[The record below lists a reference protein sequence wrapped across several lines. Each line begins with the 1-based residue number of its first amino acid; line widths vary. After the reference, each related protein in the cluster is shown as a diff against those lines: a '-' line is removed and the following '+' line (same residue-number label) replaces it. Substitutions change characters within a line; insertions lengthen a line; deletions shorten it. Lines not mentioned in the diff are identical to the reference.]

1 MSQNSIQSLKP
12 LTQSNYYTHETDWQ
26 YMSFSLYKDFKKCEA
41 QALAKLKEDWQPT
54 SNPVPLLVGNYVHS
68 FFESKDAHERWLNQ
82 EDKDGVSNRQK
93 TMTKPTKKDPNGH
106 LRSDFKVADS
116 MINALKDDYFFR
128 QAYLPGDKEKI
139 VTGKI
144 NGVVWKGK
152 IDSLNLDGGYFC
164 DLKTVD
170 DINKKHWNV
179 DLGRYTNFIFD
190 RGYHLQMA
198 IYKELIKQT
207 FGVEC
212 EPLIFAVSKQAPPA
226 KLAIDFT
233 DVESLNY
240 MGFGL
245 QEVEDSQQHI
255 LDVMHGEIKPK
266 RCEKCE
272 YCRQTAQLDGFTHA
286 SEIELG

>member
-1 MSQNSIQSLKP
+1 MSQNSTQSLKP

-41 QALAKLKEDWQPT
+41 AALAKLKEDWKPT
-54 SNPVPLLVGNYVHS
+54 SNPVPLLVGNYTHS
-68 FFESKDAHERWLNQ
+68 YFESKESHEKFISENESAML
-82 EDKDGVSNRQK
+82 SNRGKSKGQLK
-93 TMTKPTKKDPNGH
+93 AP
-106 LRSDFKVADS
+106 FKVADS
-116 MINALKDDYFFR
+116 MIKAFKDDYFFR
-128 QAYLPGDKEKI
+128 QAYLPGEKEKI
-139 VTGKI
+139 VTGEI

-152 IDSLNLDGGYFC
+152 IDSLNLDAGYFC

-170 DINKKHWNV
+170 DINKKHWNT

-198 IYKELIKQT
+198 IYKELIKQA

-212 EPLIFAVSKQAPPA
+212 EPLIFAVSKQDPPA

-233 DVESLNY
+233 DVDSLNY
-240 MGFGL
+240 MEFAL
-245 QEVEDSQQHI
+245 RDVEDSQQHV

-266 RCEKCE
+266 RCERCE
-272 YCRQTAQLDGFTHA
+272 YCRQTAMLSGFTHA
-286 SEIELG
+286 SEIELS

>member
-1 MSQNSIQSLKP
+1 MSQNNIASLKP

-26 YMSFSLYKDFKKCEA
+26 YMSFSLYKDFCKCEA
-41 QALAKLKEDWQPT
+41 AALAKLKDDWKPT
-54 SNPVPLLVGNYVHS
+54 SDPVPLLVGNYTHS
-68 FFESKDAHERWLNQ
+68 YFESQESHEKFISENESAML
-82 EDKDGVSNRQK
+82 SNRGKSKGQLK
-93 TMTKPTKKDPNGH
+93 AP
-106 LRSDFKVADS
+106 FKVADS
-116 MINALKDDYFFR
+116 MIKALKDDYFFR
-128 QAYLPGDKEKI
+128 QAYLPGEKEKI
-139 VTGKI
+139 VTGEI
-144 NGVVWKGK
+144 NSTQWKGK
-152 IDSLNLDGGYFC
+152 IDSLNLDAGYFC

-170 DINKKHWNV
+170 DINKKHWNT

-212 EPLIFAVSKQAPPA
+212 EPLIFAVSKQDPPA

-233 DVESLNY
+233 DTESLSY
-240 MGFGL
+240 MSFAL
-245 QEVEDSQQHI
+245 QELEDNQKHI

-272 YCRQTAQLDGFTHA
+272 YCRQTAMLSGFTHA

>member
-1 MSQNSIQSLKP
+1 MSQNSTQSLKP
-12 LTQSNYYTHETDWQ
+12 LTQNNYYTHETDWQ

-41 QALAKLKEDWQPT
+41 QALAKLKDDWQPT
-54 SNPVPLLVGNYVHS
+54 SNPIPLLVGNYVHS
-68 FFESKDAHERWLNQ
+68 YFESQESHESFIAEN
-82 EDKDGVSNRQK
+82 ESAMMSNRGKSKGQLK
-93 TMTKPTKKDPNGH
+93 AP
-106 LRSDFKVADS
+106 FKVADS

-139 VTGKI
+139 VTGQI
-144 NGVVWKGK
+144 NGVIWKGK

-170 DINKKHWNV
+170 DINKKHWNT

-212 EPLIFAVSKQAPPA
+212 EPLIFAVSKQDPPA

-240 MGFGL
+240 MEFGL
-245 QEVEDSQQHI
+245 REVEDSQQHI
-255 LDVMHGEIKPK
+255 LDVMNGEVKPK

-286 SEIELG
+286 SEIDLS

>member
-1 MSQNSIQSLKP
+1 MSQNSTQSLKP

-41 QALAKLKEDWQPT
+41 AALAKLKEDWKSKEKKSTKPD
-54 SNPVPLLVGNYVHS
+54 PLIFGNFVHS
-68 FFESKDAHERWLNQ
+68 YFESKESHELFLQ
-82 EDKDGVSNRQK
+82 DKEVIKEVYKKGNPENGFKTAYGADG
-93 TMTKPTKKDPNGH
+93 
-106 LRSDFKVADS
+106 LADS
-116 MINALKDDYFFR
+116 MIKALKDDYFFR
-128 QAYLPGDKEKI
+128 QAYLPGEKEKI
-139 VTGKI
+139 VTGEI

-152 IDSLNLDGGYFC
+152 IDSLNLDAGYFC

-170 DINKKHWNV
+170 DINKKHWNT

-207 FGVEC
+207 FGIEC
-212 EPLIFAVSKQAPPA
+212 EPLIFAVSKQDPPA

-233 DVESLNY
+233 DVDSLNY
-240 MGFGL
+240 MNFAL
-245 QEVEDSQQHI
+245 QDVEDSQQHV

-266 RCEKCE
+266 RCERCE
-272 YCRQTAQLDGFTHA
+272 YCRQTAMLSGFTHA
-286 SEIELG
+286 SEIELS

>member
-1 MSQNSIQSLKP
+1 MSQNNIASLKL

-26 YMSFSLYKDFKKCEA
+26 YMSFSLYKDFCKCEA
-41 QALAKLKEDWQPT
+41 TALAKLKDDWKPT
-54 SNPVPLLVGNYVHS
+54 SNPVPLLVGNYTHS
-68 FFESKDAHERWLNQ
+68 YFESQESHEKFISENESAML
-82 EDKDGVSNRQK
+82 SNRGKSKGQLK
-93 TMTKPTKKDPNGH
+93 AP
-106 LRSDFKVADS
+106 FKVADS
-116 MINALKDDYFFR
+116 MIKALKDDYFFR
-128 QAYLPGDKEKI
+128 QAYLPGEKEKI
-139 VTGKI
+139 VTGEI
-144 NGVVWKGK
+144 NGTQWKGK
-152 IDSLNLDGGYFC
+152 IDSLNLDAGYFC

-170 DINKKHWNV
+170 DINKKHWNT

-212 EPLIFAVSKQAPPA
+212 EPLIFAVSKQEPPA

-233 DVESLNY
+233 DTESLSY
-240 MGFGL
+240 MNFAL
-245 QEVEDSQQHI
+245 QELEDNQKHI

-272 YCRQTAQLDGFTHA
+272 YCRQTAMLSGFTHA
-286 SEIELG
+286 SEIELS

>member
-1 MSQNSIQSLKP
+1 MSQNSTQSLKP

-26 YMSFSLYKDFKKCEA
+26 YMSFSLYKDFCKCEA
-41 QALAKLKEDWQPT
+41 AALVKLKDDWKPT
-54 SNPVPLLVGNYVHS
+54 SNPVPLLVGNYTHS
-68 FFESKDAHERWLNQ
+68 YFEGQESHEKFISENESAML
-82 EDKDGVSNRQK
+82 SNRGKSKGQLK
-93 TMTKPTKKDPNGH
+93 AP
-106 LRSDFKVADS
+106 FKVADS
-116 MINALKDDYFFR
+116 MIKALKGDYFFR
-128 QAYLPGDKEKI
+128 QAYLPGEKEKI
-139 VTGKI
+139 VTGEI
-144 NGVVWKGK
+144 SGAQWKGK
-152 IDSLNLDGGYFC
+152 IDSLNLDAGYFC

-170 DINKKHWNV
+170 DINKKHWNT

-212 EPLIFAVSKQAPPA
+212 EPLIFAVSKQDPPA

-233 DVESLNY
+233 DTESLSY
-240 MGFGL
+240 MSFAL
-245 QEVEDSQQHI
+245 QELEDNQKHI

-272 YCRQTAQLDGFTHA
+272 YCRQTAMLSGFTHA

>member
-1 MSQNSIQSLKP
+1 MSQNSTQSLKQ
-12 LTQSNYYTHETDWQ
+12 LTQNNYYTHETDWQ

-41 QALAKLKEDWQPT
+41 AALAKLKENWQPT

-68 FFESKDAHERWLNQ
+68 YFESQKSHESFIAEN
-82 EDKDGVSNRQK
+82 ESAMMSNRGKSKGQLK
-93 TMTKPTKKDPNGH
+93 AP
-106 LRSDFKVADS
+106 FKVADS
-116 MINALKDDYFFR
+116 MIDALKDDYFFR

-139 VTGKI
+139 VTGEI

-152 IDSLNLDGGYFC
+152 IDSLNLDAGYFC

-170 DINKKHWNV
+170 DINKKHWNT

-207 FGVEC
+207 FGIEC
-212 EPLIFAVSKQAPPA
+212 EPLIFAVSKQDPPA

-233 DVESLNY
+233 DTESLSY
-240 MGFGL
+240 MSFAL
-245 QEVEDSQQHI
+245 QELEDNQKHI

-272 YCRQTAQLDGFTHA
+272 YCRQTAMLSGFTHA

>member
-1 MSQNSIQSLKP
+1 MNQNSTQSLKQ
-12 LTQSNYYTHETDWQ
+12 LTQDNYYTHETDWQ

-68 FFESKDAHERWLNQ
+68 YFESQ
-82 EDKDGVSNRQK
+82 ESHDSFIAENESAMMSNRGKSKGQLK
-93 TMTKPTKKDPNGH
+93 AP
-106 LRSDFKVADS
+106 FKVADS
-116 MINALKDDYFFR
+116 MIDALKDDYFFR

-144 NGVVWKGK
+144 SGVVWKGK

-170 DINKKHWNV
+170 DINKKHWNA
-179 DLGRYTNFIFD
+179 DFAPYTSFIFD

-198 IYKELIKQT
+198 IYKELVKQT

-212 EPLIFAVSKQAPPA
+212 EPLIFAVSKQDPPA

-233 DVESLNY
+233 DVDSLSY
-240 MGFGL
+240 MSFAL
-245 QEVEDSQQHI
+245 QELEDSQQHI

-266 RCEKCE
+266 RCERCE
-272 YCRQTAQLDGFTHA
+272 YCRQTAMLSGFTHA
-286 SEIELG
+286 SEIELS